1 MSDPLR
7 RLDEIPVTLVI
18 AIAYATLFVVCRPFG
33 EPEEFGERLARFG
46 WASGEQVAA
55 GEPWRLLSHAFLH
68 GNVLHLLLNLSALL
82 SIGPGLECKLGS
94 ARFLLLY
101 VVTALGGALATC
113 LLYRPEVPVVGGSGA
128 LFGMLGCAIAMNMRA
143 GRHLLAF
150 LEFDGPRRLL
160 TMVFAYLLLGL
171 VLPVSNTG
179 HAGGLVT
186 GFTFALL
193 WLAPGPPSP
202 KRTAWR
208 AATTALL
215 TSVTFAVLQPVT
227 RYDWLSRAS
236 ERATTPEQRDRLER
250 ASELAFPR

>member
-18 AIAYATLFVVCRPFG
+18 AIAYATLFVVCRPF
-33 EPEEFGERLARFG
+33 EDPDEFRERLAQFG
-46 WASGEQVAA
+46 WASGKQVAG
-55 GEPWRLLSHAFLH
+55 GEPWRLLAYAFLH

-82 SIGPGLECKLGS
+82 SIGPGLECALGS
-94 ARFLLLY
+94 VRFLLLY
-101 VVTALGGALATC
+101 VVAALGGALATC
-113 LLYRPEVPVVGGSGA
+113 LIYEPGQPVVGGSCA

-160 TMVFAYLLLGL
+160 TMVFVYLLAGL

-186 GFTFALL
+186 GFTFAFL
-193 WLAPGPPSP
+193 WLSPGPPSP
-202 KRTAWR
+202 LRTAWR
-208 AATTALL
+208 AATVTLL
-215 TSVTFAVLQPVT
+215 ASITFAMILPVT
-227 RYDWLSRAS
+227 RHDWLDRAR
-236 ERATTPEQRDRLER
+236 EAEIDPARKAALGRAQRL
-250 ASELAFPR
+250 SH